1 MTTADLV
8 AQLAFLLF
16 SLIAIGN
23 RELLEDMSDGNVE
36 RLEREERVAEARRI
50 LPLMQEAR
58 VA

>member
-1 MTTADLV
+1 MTAADLI
-8 AQLAFLLF
+8 AQLAILLF
-16 SLIAIGN
+16 SLVALRN
-23 RELLEDMSDGNVE
+23 RDLLEDMSDGNVE